1 MDTDCAVCK
10 PEELQDKIK
19 DSEVRQVRT
28 RDSVECEAWK
38 AEVEDGLRKGGGPA
52 HGTELDR
59 KRDEVTRGG
68 TNLYG
73 DAGA

>member
-1 MDTDCAVCK
+1 LDADYAVRK
-10 PEELQDKIK
+10 LEDLRNKVKAWEA
-19 DSEVRQVRT
+19 RHMT
-28 RDSVECEAWK
+28 TASVEFRAWK
-38 AEVEDGLRKGGGPA
+38 AEVEDWFRTSGGQKL
-52 HGTELDR
+52 GTELDR